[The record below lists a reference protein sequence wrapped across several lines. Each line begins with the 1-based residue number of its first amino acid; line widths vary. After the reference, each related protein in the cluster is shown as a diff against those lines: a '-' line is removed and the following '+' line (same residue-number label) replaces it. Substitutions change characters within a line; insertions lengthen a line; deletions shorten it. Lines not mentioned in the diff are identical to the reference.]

1 MENDYLLYMEND
13 KKIIITESEL
23 KNIIRESVKKTL
35 VKEGID
41 VDGEN
46 MTVGFN
52 PNHQK
57 YVNTNDPW
65 EPYPIYN
72 NIDGYK
78 VISVFER
85 EITDDKQDG
94 NPLIYALKSLA
105 NGERCPKWSFRNKNF
120 DIMALLRRFV
130 AVTKELK
137 EEFDVIITT
146 PSSNPLNT
154 EILHRIIR
162 IINHENS
169 FEEFFIKFTAN
180 EVYRDFIDSE
190 WLTRTYPNEAQCKKM
205 HSNIYKAICKMNL
218 PKEQKGNDG
227 IFSYK
232 FLKPSELRSA
242 IVQSMYINDDF
253 RDELTYGP
261 LINGKKVLIIDDTVT
276 SGKTISD
283 SADAVKEMYD
293 PISITFLTLF
303 SPLKK

>member
-94 NPLIYALKSLA
+94 NPLIYADRKS
-105 NGERCPKWSFRNKNF
+105 
-120 DIMALLRRFV
+120 V
-130 AVTKELK
+130 V
-137 EEFDVIITT
+137 
-146 PSSNPLNT
+146 
-154 EILHRIIR
+154 
-162 IINHENS
+162 
-169 FEEFFIKFTAN
+169 
-180 EVYRDFIDSE
+180 
-190 WLTRTYPNEAQCKKM
+190 
-205 HSNIYKAICKMNL
+205 
-218 PKEQKGNDG
+218 
-227 IFSYK
+227 
-232 FLKPSELRSA
+232 
-242 IVQSMYINDDF
+242 
-253 RDELTYGP
+253 
-261 LINGKKVLIIDDTVT
+261 
-276 SGKTISD
+276 
-283 SADAVKEMYD
+283 
-293 PISITFLTLF
+293 
-303 SPLKK
+303 